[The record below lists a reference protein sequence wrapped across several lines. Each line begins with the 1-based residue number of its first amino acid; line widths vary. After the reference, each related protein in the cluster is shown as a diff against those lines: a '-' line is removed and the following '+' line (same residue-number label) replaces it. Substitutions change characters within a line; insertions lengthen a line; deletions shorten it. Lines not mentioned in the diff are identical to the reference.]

1 MRSSLNQILCDQLVG
16 KKLAKQKLIH
26 ENFWGATIID
36 VYASRDV
43 YSEDHA
49 IYVIRTN
56 CQGNNLFVIN
66 PDDEIELE

>member
-1 MRSSLNQILCDQLVG
+1 MKSSLNQILYEQIVG
-16 KKLAKQKLIH
+16 KKLAKQKLVH
-26 ENFWGATIID
+26 ENFWGASIID

-43 YSEDHA
+43 HSEDHA

-66 PDDEIELE
+66 IDDEIELE